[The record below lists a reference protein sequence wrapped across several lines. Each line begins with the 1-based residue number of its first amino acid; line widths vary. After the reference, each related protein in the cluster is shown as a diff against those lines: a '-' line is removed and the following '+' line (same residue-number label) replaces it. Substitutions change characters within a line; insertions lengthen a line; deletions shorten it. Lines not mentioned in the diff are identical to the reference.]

1 MVSSQRRC
9 PSIGVTGATVIGV
22 CVVAVISTCI
32 ALAVC
37 LTINRNPPQDSA
49 PKPAFETD
57 GDLLEYLLNL
67 GSIDRKDGLLVTW
80 YHSANKKSELADA
93 LKSDVMILEADV
105 NIEGH
110 NTPNET
116 DKPIMAHPPAT
127 YSDNTLQEWLD
138 VVLNSSSKGIK
149 LDFKSI
155 KAVGPSLNIL
165 LKKSSEVKLNRPLWL
180 NADILMGPNVPINI
194 AINASLFLSLVQE
207 KYPNCTLSLGWT
219 TLYSFLFPNKT
230 YTQKMIQEMHSIA
243 GTLPQRVTFPA
254 RAVLLRLAWPHFSWL
269 LAQSDRYS
277 LTLWQGKMDPIT
289 VEDLLFIRDNSRAE
303 QIYYDIYNPVL
314 SQFKEAALNST
325 RKRFYYPGGN
335 LLDYFH
341 PADSDELWI
350 EWYGMDH
357 YENRLETLSIL
368 KEKRG
373 MIALD
378 IALQNSTSGNLIPVA
393 LYPSAGL
400 PLEQCLVTVYR
411 HLNPW
416 GIFLNITEPGA
427 LRPTLELL
435 SKLYAQNLLWNPIW
449 ISMALSFGSFET
461 PGYMQGE
468 EFLTAINII
477 FPYVTIAPGWPR
489 EVLTAG
495 YTGPLVEDMLTLC
508 KDLWQQVSFQ
518 LEAMA
523 LSRSWLATTKLLE
536 ISPSYTITVQH
547 GYTEGSYCGGFP
559 GLRSIRTH
567 TQKGV
572 YYNIPRQCRN
582 ALMVDVGEA

>member
-1 MVSSQRRC
+1 E
-9 PSIGVTGATVIGV
+9 TF
-22 CVVAVISTCI
+22 
-32 ALAVC
+32 
-37 LTINRNPPQDSA
+37 D
-49 PKPAFETD
+49 TD

-80 YHSANKKSELADA
+80 YHSANKKSELAA
-93 LKSDVMILEADV
+93 GLKSDVMVLEADV

-116 DKPIMAHPPAT
+116 DKPIMAHPPAV
-127 YSDNTLQEWLD
+127 YSDNSFQEWLD

-155 KAVGPSLNIL
+155 KAVDPSLAIL

-180 NADILMGPNVPINI
+180 NADILMGPNVPINT
-194 AINASLFLSLVQE
+194 AVNASLFLSLIQE

-230 YTQKMIQEMHSIA
+230 YTQKMIQEMHSIV
-243 GTLPQRVTFPA
+243 GTLPQRVTFPV
-254 RAVLLRLAWPHFSWL
+254 RAVMGRLAWPHFSWL

-277 LTLWQGKMDPIT
+277 LTLWQGKTDPIT

-303 QIYYDIYNPVL
+303 QIYYDIYDPVL

-357 YENRLETLSIL
+357 YENRLETLSSL
-368 KEKRG
+368 TDKRG

-378 IALQNSTSGNLIPVA
+378 IALRNSTGGNLIPVA
-393 LYPSAGL
+393 LYPAAGL
-400 PLEQCLVTVYR
+400 PLEQCLVTVHR
-411 HLNPW
+411 HLDPW
-416 GIFLNITEPGA
+416 GIYLNITEPGA

-477 FPYVTIAPGWPR
+477 FPYVTVAPGWPR

-495 YTGPLVEDMLTLC
+495 YTDPLIEDMLTLC

-518 LEAMA
+518 LEAVQ

-547 GYTEGSYCGGFP
+547 SSAEGSYCGGFP

-567 TQKGV
+567 AQKRV
-572 YYNIPRQCRN
+572 YYKIPRQCRN
-582 ALMVDVGEA
+582 ALMVDVLTS